1 MKSVK
6 IIVCGLGRV
15 GREFIRLL
23 ADGADDLEKRY
34 GLHFIICS
42 AADIG
47 GAAITESEAGLDAPQ
62 LLIHIRNGGAVEN
75 FGRYGRPG
83 LTGEQAI
90 RQAHAGVLIETTPT
104 NLTHGEPAKTHVLAA
119 IEKHMEVV
127 SANKGPFVLFYREL
141 HESARK
147 NNCGLHISA
156 ATAAAL
162 PTLDVGRVCL
172 AGTRVLSIQGILNG
186 TTNYILTEMGHKGTS
201 YEAALKQAQ
210 EMGIAETNPDYDVLG
225 KDTANKMILICNR
238 VFNAYFGLS
247 DITVQGIT
255 EVTQEVIAQAAGQ
268 GRVIKLIG
276 SAEASGGKIHLE
288 VAPKLLD
295 KGHPL
300 AGVNGSEKAITYVT
314 DTMGTITVTGGKS
327 SPVGAAAALLKDLIN
342 AFVQE

>member
-1 MKSVK
+1 MMKSVK
-6 IIVCGLGRV
+6 IIVCGIGRV
-15 GREFIRLL
+15 GREFIQLL

-34 GLHFIICS
+34 GLHFIICA

-47 GAAITESEAGLDAPQ
+47 GAAIAESEAGLDAQQ
-62 LLIHIRNGGAVEN
+62 LLTHIRNGGFVEN
-75 FGRYGRPG
+75 FGRYGQPG

-90 RQAHAGVLIETTPT
+90 RQGNADVLIEITPT
-104 NLTHGEPAKTHVLAA
+104 NLTNGEPAKTHVLAA
-119 IEKHMEVV
+119 IEKQMEVV

-156 ATAAAL
+156 AAAAAL

-172 AGTRVLSIQGILNG
+172 AGTRVLSIEGILNG
-186 TTNYILTEMGHKGTS
+186 TTNYILTQMSHDGTS

-210 EMGIAETNPDYDVLG
+210 EMGIAETNPDYDVQG

-238 VFNAYFGLS
+238 VFNDYFGLS
-247 DITVQGIT
+247 DIRIQGIT
-255 EVTQEVIAQAAGQ
+255 EVTQEDIAQASSR

-276 SAEASGGKIHLE
+276 TAAVSDKERQLS

-295 KGHPL
+295 VSHPL

-342 AFVQE
+342 AFV

>member
-1 MKSVK
+1 MMKRVK
-6 IIVCGLGRV
+6 IIVCGIGRV
-15 GREFIRLL
+15 GREFIQLL
-23 ADGADDLEKRY
+23 ADGADVFEKRY
-34 GLHFIICS
+34 GLHFIICA

-47 GAAITESEAGLDAPQ
+47 GAAITESETGLDAQQ
-62 LLIHIRNGGAVEN
+62 LLTHIRNGGFVEN
-75 FGRYGRPG
+75 FGRYGQPG
-83 LTGEQAI
+83 LSSEQAI
-90 RQAHAGVLIETTPT
+90 RQGHADALIETTPT
-104 NLTHGEPAKTHVLAA
+104 NLTDGEPAKTHVLAA
-119 IEKHMEVV
+119 IEKQMEVV

-156 ATAAAL
+156 AAAAAL

-172 AGTRVLSIQGILNG
+172 AGTRVLSIEGILNG
-186 TTNYILTEMGHKGTS
+186 TTNYILTQMSHEGTS
-201 YEAALKQAQ
+201 YQSALKQAQ
-210 EMGIAETNPDYDVLG
+210 EMGIAETNPDYDVQG

-238 VFNAYFGLS
+238 VFKAYFGLS
-247 DITVQGIT
+247 DIRIQGIT
-255 EVTQEVIAQAAGQ
+255 EVTQEDITQAARQ
-268 GRVIKLIG
+268 GKVIKLIG
-276 SAEASGGKIHLE
+276 TAALSDEEMLLR

-342 AFVQE
+342 AYV